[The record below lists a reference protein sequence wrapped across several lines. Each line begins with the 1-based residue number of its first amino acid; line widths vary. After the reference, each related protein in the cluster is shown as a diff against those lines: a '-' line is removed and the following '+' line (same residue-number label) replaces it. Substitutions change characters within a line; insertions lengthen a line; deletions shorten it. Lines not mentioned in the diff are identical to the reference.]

1 MVFSMVPLS
10 VFAANGGEAEVITAG
25 GATTSF
31 LVYADAVG
39 YANRNGGTLKL
50 LDDITVP
57 EFENLDDIPFVTG
70 EFTLDLNGKS
80 INYVDVG
87 SYNYDEEADEEIKG
101 TPGTLTVNGGDNL
114 TADERTALE
123 TLRETAK
130 ALLDRIADAKSNV
143 EAKEITNVE
152 DITEE
157 NVKSEDKDSLEDAKK
172 ALKDALRDF
181 DGNYTDDERDD
192 LEKKLETVNDAISAI
207 ENAAFFVFRRRLC
220 LNRRV
225 DNYF

>member
-1 MVFSMVPLS
+1 MNAKISLKKRIVSVILTVIMVFSMVPLS
-10 VFAANGGEAEVITAG
+10 VFAA
-25 GATTSF
+25 
-31 LVYADAVG
+31 
-39 YANRNGGTLKL
+39 
-50 LDDITVP
+50 
-57 EFENLDDIPFVTG
+57 
-70 EFTLDLNGKS
+70 
-80 INYVDVG
+80 
-87 SYNYDEEADEEIKG
+87 
-101 TPGTLTVNGGDNL
+101 NGGDNL

-143 EAKEITNVE
+143 EAKEITDVE